1 MQKRFTIAFKLFL
14 SFSIIIFLIVLLFS
28 IIIINLQY
36 LDKSLKLSIEQDI
49 KTKINRDVNLKFH
62 DIQQLVIKA
71 SLIRN
76 KEILYQS
83 KLLIDDMDEQV
94 NQLIEKDEANK
105 DKYQEIIILNSKLW
119 NISKKMFDGF
129 ESDYYDGMMSIEHYD
144 LLFEKMSSDIE
155 LILANEEKKLD
166 NSIEEIKKANRNIFV
181 ITLIIGLMVILICI
195 TTSFFLTNN
204 IRKLLKAIT
213 DSTKQLASGEGDL
226 TKLIEIKNNDEIS
239 DLSNNFNSFIL
250 TLNTMIKN
258 INFAIDKAYHV
269 SINLAST
276 SEESSASLEEI
287 NASIEN
293 INKRTIFLDNEI
305 NKSDILLKDIKS
317 FVLNVSDL
325 IYKQSAD
332 IKETSQF
339 LEEITTSVKNI
350 TNTTDKKIEI
360 TRNLEKLAEDGEK
373 FMEENIKI
381 IKNVGNSVKI
391 IMDLLTVINNIT
403 AQTNLLSMNAAIEAS
418 HAGEYGKG
426 FAVVADEIRKLSET
440 TSLNAKEITKSLK
453 EAVNNIQISEQST
466 QKMGDIFKKTTFGIK
481 EVSLSMEEMKNFIN
495 ELSGGS
501 KQIILSLTSLINTS
515 EDIKKSGDKMVNKV
529 DEIDTSLTVI
539 TKISKETK
547 EGMEEIT
554 LGTNEIYKAVQLVS
568 ESGIHNSENVGDIE
582 EMVKRFKIS

>member
-325 IYKQSAD
+325 IYKQSTD